1 MTGATGPAGPQGAA
15 GPAGVAGPAG
25 MVYRGAY
32 SSSTNYGLNDAVSY
46 LGSSYIS
53 FISSNLGNAP
63 NVNPSVWSLLAAQG
77 AAGATGPAGATG
89 AQGTTGVQGPQGVA
103 GPAGPAGAVGVT
115 FRGPWGLRLPTM
127 PTMWSALVGRR
138 TWRLPG
144 RLVRSRISRR
154 RCGGAGTGWKRGG
167 HGAGWCGGYG
177 ERGNGDDRRGGNAGE
192 RDQCWECKCRGVEFY
207 DSAGAAGANGT
218 GGSGGGAGTSGIPF
232 SSIYH
237 SVSFNLL
244 FHSVNSSADAAT
256 ETDAVL
262 TWVPAGCTAT
272 QLSVFSRE
280 TTNTVNVILRQGTP
294 GSMANTS
301 LACSVAPGASCT
313 QEGNVTVAAGNF
325 VDFTVTGAS
334 GTASGMWMALAC
346 N

>member
-1 MTGATGPAGPQGAA
+1 MRDR
-15 GPAGVAGPAG
+15 
-25 MVYRGAY
+25 RGWFIGGSY
-32 SSSTNYGLNDAVSY
+32 SSGINYGLNDAVSY

-53 FISSNLGNAP
+53 LVASNFGNAP
-63 NVNPSVWSLLAAQG
+63 NVSPSMWSLLAAQG
-77 AAGATGPAGATG
+77 AAGATGATGATG
-89 AQGTTGVQGPQGVA
+89 AQGTAGVQGPQGVA

-115 FRGPWGLRLPTM
+115 FRGPWGVAATYRANDVV
-127 PTMWSALVGRR
+127 SF
-138 TWRLPG
+138 
-144 RLVRSRISRR
+144 
-154 RCGGAGTGWKRGG
+154 GGATYLAATGSVGAEPDLSPAVWGVLAQDGSAGATGPAGAAATVSVGTVTT
-167 HGAGWCGGYG
+167 GAAGTQASVTNVGSA
-177 ERGNGDDRRGGNAGE
+177 NAAVLNFTIP
-192 RDQCWECKCRGVEFY
+192 Q
-207 DSAGAAGANGT
+207 GAAGANGT
-218 GGSGGGAGTSGIPF
+218 GGSGGGGGTSGIPF
-232 SSIYH
+232 ASIYH

-244 FHSVNSSADAAT
+244 FHSVNSSTDAST

-301 LACSVAPGASCT
+301 LVCSVAPGGSCT

-334 GTASGMWMALAC
+334 GTATGMWMALAC